1 MEPFIGEIRAF
12 AFGIIPKGWALCD
25 GSLLAVN
32 QNQALYAL
40 LGNLYGGTPN
50 QNFNLPDLRGRT
62 PLGFNPTTPVIPPA
76 QKDGSETVTL
86 TAAQVPPHT
95 HQVKGSSATASTN
108 APSTHAMAVLA
119 SGAGNAY
126 AAPDAAA
133 ATLNVAAV
141 ATSGG
146 SAPHPNMQPSLA
158 VNWCI
163 ATIGL
168 WPQRP

>member
-1 MEPFIGEIRAF
+1 MDPFVGEIRAF
-12 AFGIIPKGWALCD
+12 AFGIIPKDWLPCD
-25 GSLLAVN
+25 GRTLNVNQYVALFSLLSN
-32 QNQALYAL
+32 R
-40 LGNLYGGTPN
+40 YGGNGSST
-50 QNFNLPDLRGRT
+50 FALPDLRGRT
-62 PLGFNPTTPVIPPA
+62 PLGFSATIPQG

-141 ATSGG
+141 TTSGG

-163 ATIGL
+163 ATNGL
-168 WPQRP
+168 YPPRQ